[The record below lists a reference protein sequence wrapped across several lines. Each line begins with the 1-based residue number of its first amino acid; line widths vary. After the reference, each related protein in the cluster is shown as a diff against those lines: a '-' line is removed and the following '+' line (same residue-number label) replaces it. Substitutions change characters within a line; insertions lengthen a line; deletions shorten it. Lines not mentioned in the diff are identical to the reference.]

1 MTLSIPTDR
10 NTPITDGVVLE
21 FTNHHARKQTD
32 QMTPNFFD
40 DLEYTD
46 GSKGTI
52 TDSVVLEFTNHHAGK
67 QTNQMTQNL
76 VYKSRTL
83 ILKVAEVK

>member
-10 NTPITDGVVLE
+10 NAPITE
-21 FTNHHARKQTD
+21 
-32 QMTPNFFD
+32 
-40 DLEYTD
+40 
-46 GSKGTI
+46 
-52 TDSVVLEFTNHHAGK
+52 SVVLEFTNHHAGK

-83 ILKVAEVK
+83 ILKVAEVKWEESYKQTEDLKVAEGKWEES